1 MYIQLITTCYCNKYS
16 IVNIALSKKCL
27 NGYANFVTVKSKH
40 YLAMISI
47 NDTQNCLL
55 TR

>member
-16 IVNIALSKKCL
+16 IVNIALTKKCL
-27 NGYANFVTVKSKH
+27 NGYVNFVTVKSKH
-40 YLAMISI
+40 YLAMICI
-47 NDTQNCLL
+47 IDTQDCLL